1 MSNVYDV
8 DSQSI
13 NRKISAALKDKIE
26 KPEFINYVKSAP
38 SRERAPV
45 DSDFWFVRSA
55 SILRQIY
62 INGPVGTS
70 RLLNRYGNRTNHI
83 SRRKH
88 HKKAGGSI
96 IRRSLQELEKAGL
109 IKKGPKGRIMTP
121 QGTSFLDKIS
131 KELRPSS

>member
-13 NRKISAALKDKIE
+13 NRKIAAALKDKIK
-26 KPEFINYVKSAP
+26 KPEFVNYVKSAP
-38 SRERAPV
+38 SRERPPI

-62 INGPVGTS
+62 INGPVGAS
-70 RLLNRYGNRTNHI
+70 RLHNRYGSRTNHI
-83 SRRKH
+83 TRRKH
-88 HKKAGGSI
+88 HKKSGGSI
-96 IRRSLQELEKAGL
+96 IRRSLQELERVGL
-109 IKKGPKGRIMTP
+109 IKKVPKGRIMTP
-121 QGTSFLDKIS
+121 QGTSFVDKIS